1 MNYCSKCGITLPIG
15 LMWCTQCTDLMVIEE
30 AKKRKYATAVVDK
43 KTIEAQKNSKDS
55 FLSHILKHKP
65 EK

>member
-1 MNYCSKCGITLPIG
+1 
-15 LMWCTQCTDLMVIEE
+15 MVIEE